1 MKKIRN
7 NLLTVSIPILL
18 LIIASFYITSQ
29 FIQPSPKKEFTIA
42 TGSKDGQY
50 YKTALLYKEVLEK
63 QEVKVNILTSKGSI
77 DNLNLIENKKADM
90 AFVQNGIDYKQKGV
104 PIKTI
109 ASTYY
114 EPLWIFYKN
123 EGYEMDYILQLMTK
137 KVSVGEK
144 GSGTF
149 DLASKLL
156 LDNKI
161 DSSNSQIYNYST
173 EEAKQKLLKGDIDAM
188 FLVMSP
194 NSSTIKELLENPKI
208 SLFSFKRAKAYS
220 RKYAFLESIN
230 LYEGT
235 IDLYKNLPNKDT
247 HLLSTTAT
255 LVIRDDF
262 SEELTRLVLKSIKD
276 IHNKKGLFAK
286 ENQFPNLDNITI
298 EANEEAQRYN
308 QNGDTWL
315 EKIFPYWI
323 ASNLD
328 RLKIL
333 LIPLIT
339 LSIPLFKGAFPLY
352 RWSIRSKIYRWYNE
366 LQDFDLS
373 LEKLT
378 SKEQL
383 KKRLEELE
391 LLKKEIKEETK
402 VPLSYMGEYYDLIM
416 HIELIITKINLKIST
431 N

>member
-90 AFVQNGIDYKQKGV
+90 AFVQNGIDYDKKTV
-104 PIKTI
+104 NIETI

-114 EPLWIFYKN
+114 EPLWIFYRN
-123 EGYEMDYILQLMTK
+123 EGYEMDYLLQLMTK

-156 LDNKI
+156 SDNNI

-173 EEAKQKLLKGDIDAM
+173 KEAKQKLLKGDIDAM

-194 NSSTIKELLENPKI
+194 NSSTIKELLENPQI

-220 RKYAFLESIN
+220 RKYTFLESIN

-235 IDLYKNLPNKDT
+235 IDLYKNLPNEDT
-247 HLLSTTAT
+247 HLLSTTAN

-373 LEKLT
+373 LEKLN

-383 KKRLEELE
+383 KERLEELE
-391 LLKKEIKEETK
+391 ALKKEIKEETK

-416 HIELIITKINLKIST
+416 HIELIITKINLKIKT

>member
-1 MKKIRN
+1 MKNK
-7 NLLTVSIPILL
+7 LLTVSIPILL

-42 TGSKDGQY
+42 TGSENGQY
-50 YKTALLYKEVLEK
+50 YKTALLYKEILEK
-63 QEVKVNILTSKGSI
+63 QKVKVNILTSNGSI

-90 AFVQNGIDYKQKGV
+90 AFIQNGIDYKKKNTS
-104 PIKTI
+104 IKAI
-109 ASTYY
+109 ASTNY
-114 EPLWIFYKN
+114 EPLWIFYRN
-123 EGYEMDYILQLMTK
+123 EGYSMDYILQLISK
-137 KVSVGEK
+137 KISIGEK

-149 DLASKLL
+149 DLASKILT
-156 LDNKI
+156 DNKLNN
-161 DSSNSQIYNYST
+161 DNSTLLNYST
-173 EEAKQKLLKGDIDAM
+173 IDAKEKLLSGKIDAM

-194 NSSTIKELLENPKI
+194 NAPIVKELLENPDI
-208 SLFSFKRAKAYS
+208 NLFTFKRSKAYS
-220 RKYAFLESIN
+220 RKYSFLESLD

-235 IDLYKNLPNKDT
+235 IDLYKNLPSEDVR
-247 HLLSTTAT
+247 LLSTTAT

-262 SEELTRLVLKSIKD
+262 SEELIRLVLKSIKEV
-276 IHNKKGLFAK
+276 HNKKGLFEK
-286 ENQFPNLDNITI
+286 ENQFPNIDNITI
-298 EANEEAQRYN
+298 EINEEAQRYHTY
-308 QNGDTWL
+308 GDTWL

-339 LSIPLFKGAFPLY
+339 LLIPLLKGGVPLY
-352 RWSIRSKIYRWYNE
+352 RWSIRSKIYKWYDE
-366 LQDFDLS
+366 LQKIDLL
-373 LEKLT
+373 LENLT

-383 KKRLEELE
+383 KEKLIEIEA
-391 LLKKEIKEETK
+391 LKKEIKEETK

-416 HIELIITKINLKIST
+416 HIELIISKINIKITS